1 MHSRGT
7 LRDSGQE
14 TPDVSTDVKEPWWPI
29 NNFCLWHVDILHLGK
44 KYPRVFQ
51 LLLLFLTTLS
61 LIVYPMGYVKRIT
74 GTMLFVFLVQPFCFK
89 YG

>member
-14 TPDVSTDVKEPWWPI
+14 MPGVSTDVKELWWPI
-29 NNFCLWHVDILHLGK
+29 NNFCLRHVEVLDVGEKH
-44 KYPRVFQ
+44 PRVFQ
-51 LLLLFLTTLS
+51 LLLLFLSTLS
-61 LIVYPMGYVKRIT
+61 LVVYPMGYVKRIT
-74 GTMLFVFLVQPFCFK
+74 GTMLFIFLVQPLCFK

>member
-14 TPDVSTDVKEPWWPI
+14 MPGVSTDVKVLWWPI
-29 NNFCLWHVDILHLGK
+29 NNFCLWHVEILDVGK
-44 KYPRVFQ
+44 KHPRVFQ
-51 LLLLFLTTLS
+51 LLLLFLSTLS
-61 LIVYPMGYVKRIT
+61 LVVYPMGYVKRIT
-74 GTMLFVFLVQPFCFK
+74 GTMLFIFLVQPLCFK